1 MKEILKFI
9 LIVFVCS
16 FFSCNNDSKENLIE
30 DTVSIKNVDLG
41 KNYLKFIRT
50 KKAEGSVLIQSNTT
64 TVMQDIN
71 KNISF
76 AEKRSLTSL
85 KKTSKRIEIKG
96 FDNVNMRKTKNTVDD
111 KSNLFG
117 QVLSYRIA
125 DNSIASRSSQEN
137 SYNEVYIPKLINV
150 TYSTENLEPGTIISW
165 NTDSLNENGVA
176 ISVEY
181 YAVNQL
187 DTEIAFANTATIK
200 RNFVLDDSLGTYTF
214 SQEDLE
220 IFPKMAL
227 LDINVLR
234 AGFDTDENSDMSIA
248 GMTKVGVTKLVKY

>member
-1 MKEILKFI
+1 MKEILKFV

-16 FFSCNNDSKENLIE
+16 FFSCSNDLNENLIE
-30 DTVSIKNVDLG
+30 DTTDIKNVDLA
-41 KNYLKFIRT
+41 KNYLNFIRT
-50 KKAEGSVLIQSNTT
+50 KKAEGSILIQSNTT

-71 KNISF
+71 KNIKF

-96 FDNVNMRKTKNTVDD
+96 FDNINMRKSKNAVDD
-111 KSNLFG
+111 KNNLFG
-117 QVLSYRIA
+117 QVLSYRVI
-125 DNSIASRSSQEN
+125 DNSSANRGSQEN
-137 SYNEVYIPKLINV
+137 NYNEVYVPELINV
-150 TYSTENLEPGTIISW
+150 TYNTQNLEPGTAIRW
-165 NTDSLNENGVA
+165 NTDNLNENGVA

-187 DTEIAFANTATIK
+187 DTGIAFANIATIK
-200 RNFVLDDSLGTYTF
+200 RSFVLDDSLGTYTF

-220 IFPKMAL
+220 IFPNMAL